1 MCVTVTRSCLTLA
14 TRWTVARQAPP
25 SMGFSRQEYWS
36 GLPCSPPGDLPD
48 PGLEP
53 GSSSLQADSL
63 PSEPPGKPHMILY
76 NNIITF
82 LKNPLF
88 LCCPP
93 LPNPKGFV
101 QNMGH
106 ACMDLFCTY
115 CSVLGSFHE
124 TLCLRETAHH
134 CFSGDA
140 SYHLPPFFN
149 GCGFQVLKQWTLFLA
164 LCLASAGVDG
174 RQGMLHPLV
183 WVLIAR

>member
-1 MCVTVTRSCLTLA
+1 
-14 TRWTVARQAPP
+14 
-25 SMGFSRQEYWS
+25 MGFSGQEYWS

-53 GSSSLQADSL
+53 GSSALQADSL